1 MIQILA
7 WKPQATIQHPSVK
20 DEFQL
25 HTILAYQILTP

>member
-20 DEFQL
+20 DEL